1 MCLLV
6 TLFEAGDKMPDGGI
20 YMAAANFQKLRQM
33 PGAYSK
39 ATALRVILASP
50 CFSPKPGTL
59 TGW

>member
-1 MCLLV
+1 
-6 TLFEAGDKMPDGGI
+6 LFGAGDKMADGGI
-20 YMAAANFQKLRQM
+20 YMAAANFQKLRRM
-33 PGAYSK
+33 PGAHSK